1 MQKMTPL
8 TPGYYYHIYNRG
20 NNREPIFFS
29 DDNYRYF
36 LKGYAEHITPVADTF
51 AYCLLPNHFHILVQI
66 KEYQET
72 LSEAKTS
79 QHFSNFFNSYTKSVN
94 KAYQRTGSLFEKRF
108 GRILIESHEQLQ
120 WLVVYIHRNPQK
132 HGLVTDFR
140 HYRYSSYQTIL
151 KIGNPSKASAITS
164 GTKIKV
170 DPVLSWFGGL
180 SPFVHAHEFEHPQGT
195 EENLRG
201 FKNLVGLDDAE

>member
-8 TPGYYYHIYNRG
+8 TPGCYYHIYNRG

-36 LKGYAEHITPVADTF
+36 LKGYAEYISPVADTF

-66 KEYQET
+66 HEKKEGDIK
-72 LSEAKTS
+72 SAS
-79 QHFSNFFNSYTKSVN
+79 QQFANFFNSYTKSIN

-132 HGLVTDFR
+132 HSLVTDFR
-140 HYRYSSYQTIL
+140 YYRYSSYQTVL
-151 KIGNPSKASAITS
+151 KVGNASVENALKM

-170 DPVLSWFGGL
+170 DPLLSWFGGV
-180 SPFVHAHEFEHPQGT
+180 SPFVHAHEFGYEKDLHT
-195 EENLRG
+195 EDLRG
-201 FKNLVGLDDAE
+201 FQNLVGLDETE

>member
-8 TPGYYYHIYNRG
+8 TPSYYYHIYNRG
-20 NNREPIFFS
+20 NNRGQIFFS

-36 LKGYAEHITPVADTF
+36 LKGYAEYIAPVADTF

-66 KEYQET
+66 NEQQEEVT
-72 LSEAKTS
+72 QLAS
-79 QHFSNFFNSYTKSVN
+79 QQFANFFNSYTKSIN

-108 GRILIESHEQLQ
+108 GRILIESNEQLL

-140 HYRYSSYQTIL
+140 NYRYSSYQTLL
-151 KIGNPSKASAITS
+151 KVGNASAANAQKI
-164 GTKIKV
+164 GTKIKT
-170 DPVLSWFGGL
+170 DPVLSWFGGV
-180 SPFVHAHEFEHPQGT
+180 SPFVHAHEFGPEKD
-195 EENLRG
+195 LRG
-201 FKNLVGLDDAE
+201 FQNLVGLDDPE